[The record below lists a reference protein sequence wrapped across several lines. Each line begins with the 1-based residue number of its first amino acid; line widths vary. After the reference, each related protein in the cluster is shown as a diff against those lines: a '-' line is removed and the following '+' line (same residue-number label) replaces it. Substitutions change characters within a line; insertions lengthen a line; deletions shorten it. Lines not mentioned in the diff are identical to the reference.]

1 MVTLLLLGR
10 LVKRLG
16 VGFWDPFA
24 EIIPSNP
31 RTEKEVQ
38 KGWFER
44 WGGGDGEVPTSG
56 WWL

>member
-38 KGWFER
+38 K
-44 WGGGDGEVPTSG
+44 S
-56 WWL
+56 